1 VESFEEKEFTKHL
14 LMLQEVRY
22 MQKVFVL
29 FVDKHRNIS
38 LKEIQLLDSMAFLSF
53 EHEQE
58 TT

>member
-38 LKEIQLLDSMAFLSF
+38 LKEIQLL
-53 EHEQE
+53 
-58 TT
+58 